1 MVQAEGQKFRV
12 LVADDDSEMRDSLAH
27 LLGKTNWEVETV
39 AGGEQAIS
47 RFDQIMPDVVLSDV
61 RMPGM
66 SGLELLQNLHKGIGE
81 AQKVPVVLISA
92 HGDIPMAVAAMQ
104 QGAYSFIEKPFDPN
118 RLLSVLKHAASQHRQ
133 GLQTQR
139 LRARLLNL
147 SGLDRILL
155 GETDAIKA
163 MREDIMDLGESE
175 SPVMLLGETGTGK
188 ELVARALHD
197 LGPRAGGPFVA
208 LNCAAIPLEHFETTM
223 FGSVDGEHGALAR
236 GTLARGPLA
245 RGTLAR
251 GTLANVDTGTLFLDE
266 IGTCP
271 PQIQAKLLR
280 VIETQEFSVVGSSKS
295 TSVNFRVVSASN
307 EQLDQAVEEGRFR
320 RDLFYRLNNVVL
332 QLPPLRERRED
343 ITLLYAHFLEQQAAV
358 YEIVAPQTSA
368 DDLAALLSHD
378 WPGNVRELRHVAE
391 RRILAARRGR
401 GSVAEAIQPDMEID
415 GVPETLRGAIAA
427 FERQL
432 ISGAIKTHQG
442 RMDAV
447 AEALGI
453 GRRTLNEKIVKLGL
467 KKDELL

>member
-1 MVQAEGQKFRV
+1 MVQSEGQKFRV

-47 RFDQIMPDVVLSDV
+47 RFGQIMPDVVLSDV

-92 HGDIPMAVAAMQ
+92 HGDIPMAVTAMQ

-223 FGSVDGEHGALAR
+223 FGSVDGER
-236 GTLARGPLA
+236 GTS
-245 RGTLAR
+245 AR

-343 ITLLYAHFLEQQAAV
+343 IALLYAHFLEQQAAV